1 MDFELSEEQRMIK
14 DTIRKFL
21 EKEVSPIIEEYEK
34 ERKPLPRELFKKL
47 DPFGFTKALVP
58 EEMGGLG
65 LDYTS
70 YYVMIEE
77 LARVWGSLRTLV
89 TSSAMLPHQ
98 IAKRGTPEQRE
109 KFLPGLL
116 SMDHI
121 GCFALTEPNAGSDAS
136 SIETKAER
144 DGDYYVINGTK
155 TLITGGSMADV
166 ILLYATVDKSKKGK
180 GVTAFLVKKGESD
193 FEARDIRKMGMHS
206 SVLSELTFEDSRIPV
221 ENRLG
226 QEGEGLKIA
235 LGGLNIGRVTVT
247 FAVTGIAQA
256 ALEAA
261 IRYAKERVQ
270 FGKTIAN
277 YQLVQQ
283 MIVTMAMKVDT
294 SRLLGYRAAALLNK
308 GVECR
313 REASFAKLF
322 STEAAMDVTYK
333 AIQVHG
339 GYGYTSE
346 FPVERYYRD
355 ARHLTLAEGTSEIQQ
370 LIIGR
375 DILGVSA
382 IS

>member
-1 MDFELSEEQRMIK
+1 MNFELSEEQQMIK
-14 DTIRKFL
+14 NTVRGFL
-21 EKEVSPIIEEYEK
+21 EKEIAPLVEEYET
-34 ERKPLPRELFKKL
+34 ERKPLPKALFKKL
-47 DPFGFTKALVP
+47 EPFGFTKALVP

-65 LDYTS
+65 LDFTS
-70 YYVMIEE
+70 YFVMIEE

-89 TSSAMLPHQ
+89 TTSAMLPYQ
-98 IAKRGTPEQRE
+98 IAKRGTPEQRV

-116 SMDHI
+116 SMDHV
-121 GCFALTEPNAGSDAS
+121 GCFGLTEPNAGSDAS
-136 SIETKAER
+136 AIETTAKR
-144 DGDYYVINGTK
+144 DGDYYVVDGTK
-155 TLITGGSMADV
+155 TLITGGSMADI
-166 ILLYATVDKSKKGK
+166 ILLYATMDKSKKGK
-180 GVTAFLVKKGESD
+180 GITAFLVKKGESD
-193 FEARDIRKMGMHS
+193 FGARDIRKMGMHA
-206 SVLSELTFEDSRIPV
+206 SVLSELTFDDCRIPA

-226 QEGEGLKIA
+226 EEGEGLGIA
-235 LGGLNIGRVTVT
+235 LGGLNIGRVTIT

-261 IRYAKERVQ
+261 IRYARERVQ

-283 MIVTMAMKVDT
+283 MIVNMAMKVDT
-294 SRLLGYRAAALLNK
+294 ARLLGYRAAELLNK

-313 REASFAKLF
+313 KETSFAKLF
-322 STEAAMDVTYK
+322 ATESAMDVTYK

-339 GYGYTSE
+339 GYGYTAE